1 MQSTCAHCSTFE
13 TWILASQTRSQMFFN
28 LKSKVHNLEYFQN
41 AVKGSSLAFLHPSYK
56 AWHFIVFYVPN
67 ARALVHVNDCF
78 LTATSLL
85 SKKIYKAAKK
95 TKKQTNKNKLSALH
109 SGKLKC
115 LILFKV
121 LVLFFSYY
129 NTDKQDIL
137 YMDQIARI

>member
-1 MQSTCAHCSTFE
+1 
-13 TWILASQTRSQMFFN
+13 MFFN
-28 LKSKVHNLEYFQN
+28 LKSKIHSLEYFQN

-56 AWHFIVFYVPN
+56 AWHFIFSYVPN
-67 ARALVHVNDCF
+67 ACALVHVNDCF

-95 TKKQTNKNKLSALH
+95 QTNTHQLSALH

-121 LVLFFSYY
+121 LVLFLSYY
-129 NTDKQDIL
+129 NTDKRDIL